1 MKVIA
6 AAAALLALAALPVIV
21 LGHAQLVSADPPVG
35 GTLTSTPHTLTATF
49 DDELTP
55 NGSSIVVEDAAGAQ
69 VATGSVSEDDA
80 HTMLAQL
87 PALAN
92 GPYTVKWT
100 AVSADDA
107 AVERGTYAFTVGSTV
122 STPGTTA
129 APTPGGGTGGAAGSG
144 GDVLI
149 ALGLAAA
156 IVVVVVVFIFVRS
169 RR

>member
-1 MKVIA
+1 MKVLA
-6 AAAALLALAALPVIV
+6 AFVALVAVAALPVIA
-21 LGHAQLVSADPPVG
+21 LGHAQLVSADPPVN
-35 GTLTSTPHTLTATF
+35 GTLTRTPYTLKATF

-55 NGSSIVVEDAAGAQ
+55 TGSSIVVESSTGTQ
-69 VATGSVSEDDA
+69 VATGTVSQDDA
-80 HTMLAQL
+80 HSMIAQL

-107 AVERGTYAFTVGSTV
+107 AVERGVYSFTVGSTI
-122 STPGTTA
+122 STP
-129 APTPGGGTGGAAGSG
+129 APTPIPSGAGTGSG

-149 ALGLAAA
+149 ALGLAGAFIVA
-156 IVVVVVVFIFVRS
+156 VVAFIVVRG

>member
-1 MKVIA
+1 MKAFA
-6 AAAALLALAALPVIV
+6 AFVAVVAVTALPVIA
-21 LGHAQLVSADPPVG
+21 LGHAQLVSADPPVN
-35 GTLTSTPHTLTATF
+35 GTLTTTPYTLKATF

-55 NGSSIVVEDAAGAQ
+55 AGSSIVVESSTGAQ
-69 VATGSVSEDDA
+69 VATGGVSDDDA

-107 AVERGTYAFTVGSTV
+107 AVERGLYSFTVGSTV
-122 STPGTTA
+122 STPAPTA
-129 APTPGGGTGGAAGSG
+129 APSAPGTGSG
-144 GDVLI
+144 GDALI

-156 IVVVVVVFIFVRS
+156 LIVVVVAVIVMRG